1 MLKPILLFSSIL
13 LPALCIAQE
22 LQSAKNS
29 AVHFSRVGIGLK
41 VSSLGAGIEMATRL
55 THRSNLRT
63 GFNILDYERPFDNDG
78 ITYTGKLHLRS
89 AQVNYD
95 WFVRGGA
102 FHLSPGVLIYN
113 GNKINADLLVS
124 NGKSFQLDHNTYRSD
139 PKDPIRGNATI
150 AFEKVAPEFLVGWGN
165 LIPRRP
171 RHFSIPFEFGFVFHG
186 QPNLTFDL
194 TGKGCDSRGHH
205 CRPIASDPT
214 GQREIA
220 DEREKIG
227 REISVFRFYPV
238 ISTGFAFN
246 F

>member
-1 MLKPILLFSSIL
+1 VLTLILLLSSML
-13 LPALCIAQE
+13 LPVLCLAQE
-22 LQSAKNS
+22 LQPSQKPNL
-29 AVHFSRVGIGLK
+29 HFSRVAIGLK

-55 THRSNLRT
+55 TARSNLRS
-63 GFNILDYERPFDNDG
+63 GFNILNYERPFDNDG

-95 WFVRGGA
+95 WFPRGGA

-113 GNKINADLLVS
+113 GNKLNADLLVS

-150 AFEKVAPEFLVGWGN
+150 TFEKVAPEFLVGWGN

-171 RHFSIPFEFGFVFHG
+171 RHFSIPFEFGIVFHG

-194 TGKGCDSRGHH
+194 QGKGCDSKGHH
-205 CRPIASDPT
+205 CTAIASNPT

-220 DEREKIG
+220 DEREKIS
-227 REISVFRFYPV
+227 REIAVFRFYPV